1 MKKIFSLLLALLL
14 VAGMAVPAYAD
25 VNQSRAVIGADLSD
39 EQVEAVYG
47 MFGIRRGDAI
57 ELKMTNAEERTYLE
71 GYVDNSLIG
80 TRSISCV
87 YVELLPEGSGMSVT
101 TSNIN
106 WCTGEMYISALA
118 TAGITDAN
126 IVVAAPFEVS
136 GTAALS
142 GVYKAYEDMTGKK
155 LDDLAKLVSTQELT
169 VTGELAAQIGAMD
182 STAIV
187 NELKLM
193 LDVTQTMS
201 DDEIRAEIREI
212 ASRYNVNLTNTQVE
226 QLLSLCR
233 SLEGLDADS
242 LKARVQ
248 EVQNTLQK
256 VSDAKT
262 KVVGFVQGVKKVV
275 DSISGF
281 FDKIKDAAKQ
291 MKEENKHMGTTMR
304 RINDRISLYGN
315 VNRGIK
321 DGDFWQGS
329 YVSIEGSNAVIYGSA
344 QDDYIITRGRVTGF
358 TLLGNGTNVTVGNDS
373 MPSLRFLMKLA
384 DGKEAQV
391 DIIYNKVDAFKN
403 AIGVL

>member
-25 VNQSRAVIGADLSD
+25 LNQSRAVIGADLSD

-233 SLEGLDADS
+233 SLEGLDAES

-248 EVQNTLQK
+248 DVQNTLQK

-275 DSISGF
+275 DSVSGF
-281 FDKIKDAAKQ
+281 FDKIKDIMA
-291 MKEENKHMGTTMR
+291 
-304 RINDRISLYGN
+304 
-315 VNRGIK
+315 
-321 DGDFWQGS
+321 
-329 YVSIEGSNAVIYGSA
+329 
-344 QDDYIITRGRVTGF
+344 
-358 TLLGNGTNVTVGNDS
+358 
-373 MPSLRFLMKLA
+373 RF
-384 DGKEAQV
+384 
-391 DIIYNKVDAFKN
+391 
-403 AIGVL
+403 

>member
-233 SLEGLDADS
+233 SLEGLDAES

-281 FDKIKDAAKQ
+281 FDKIKDIMA
-291 MKEENKHMGTTMR
+291 
-304 RINDRISLYGN
+304 
-315 VNRGIK
+315 
-321 DGDFWQGS
+321 
-329 YVSIEGSNAVIYGSA
+329 
-344 QDDYIITRGRVTGF
+344 
-358 TLLGNGTNVTVGNDS
+358 
-373 MPSLRFLMKLA
+373 RF
-384 DGKEAQV
+384 
-391 DIIYNKVDAFKN
+391 
-403 AIGVL
+403 

>member
-142 GVYKAYEDMTGKK
+142 GVYKAYEDMTGQK

-169 VTGELAAQIGAMD
+169 VTGELAAQIGSMD

-187 NELKLM
+187 NELKMM

-233 SLEGLDADS
+233 SLEGLDAES

-275 DSISGF
+275 ESVSGF
-281 FDKIKDAAKQ
+281 FDKIKD
-291 MKEENKHMGTTMR
+291 
-304 RINDRISLYGN
+304 
-315 VNRGIK
+315 
-321 DGDFWQGS
+321 
-329 YVSIEGSNAVIYGSA
+329 
-344 QDDYIITRGRVTGF
+344 IIASF
-358 TLLGNGTNVTVGNDS
+358 
-373 MPSLRFLMKLA
+373 
-384 DGKEAQV
+384 
-391 DIIYNKVDAFKN
+391 
-403 AIGVL
+403 

>member
-248 EVQNTLQK
+248 DVQNTLQK

-275 DSISGF
+275 ESVSGF
-281 FDKIKDAAKQ
+281 FDKIKD
-291 MKEENKHMGTTMR
+291 
-304 RINDRISLYGN
+304 
-315 VNRGIK
+315 
-321 DGDFWQGS
+321 
-329 YVSIEGSNAVIYGSA
+329 
-344 QDDYIITRGRVTGF
+344 IIA
-358 TLLGNGTNVTVGNDS
+358 
-373 MPSLRFLMKLA
+373 RF
-384 DGKEAQV
+384 
-391 DIIYNKVDAFKN
+391 
-403 AIGVL
+403 

>member
-47 MFGIRRGDAI
+47 MFGIRRGEAI

-71 GYVDNSLIG
+71 GYVDDSLIG

-87 YVELLPEGSGMSVT
+87 YVELLPAGSGMSVT

-118 TAGITDAN
+118 TAGITDASS
-126 IVVAAPFEVS
+126 VVAAPFEVS

-187 NELKLM
+187 NELKMM

-212 ASRYNVNLTNTQVE
+212 AGRYNVNLTNTQVE

-233 SLEGLDADS
+233 SLEGLDAEA
-242 LKARVQ
+242 LKARVE
-248 EVQNTLQK
+248 EVQGTLQK

-275 DSISGF
+275 DSVSGF
-281 FDKIKDAAKQ
+281 FDKIKD
-291 MKEENKHMGTTMR
+291 
-304 RINDRISLYGN
+304 
-315 VNRGIK
+315 
-321 DGDFWQGS
+321 
-329 YVSIEGSNAVIYGSA
+329 
-344 QDDYIITRGRVTGF
+344 IIA
-358 TLLGNGTNVTVGNDS
+358 
-373 MPSLRFLMKLA
+373 RF
-384 DGKEAQV
+384 
-391 DIIYNKVDAFKN
+391 
-403 AIGVL
+403 

>member
-25 VNQSRAVIGADLSD
+25 VNQSRTVIGADLSD

-47 MFGIRRGDAI
+47 MFGIRRVDAI

-233 SLEGLDADS
+233 SLEGLDAES

-248 EVQNTLQK
+248 DVQNTLQK

-275 DSISGF
+275 DSVSGF
-281 FDKIKDAAKQ
+281 FDKIKDIMA
-291 MKEENKHMGTTMR
+291 
-304 RINDRISLYGN
+304 
-315 VNRGIK
+315 
-321 DGDFWQGS
+321 
-329 YVSIEGSNAVIYGSA
+329 
-344 QDDYIITRGRVTGF
+344 
-358 TLLGNGTNVTVGNDS
+358 
-373 MPSLRFLMKLA
+373 RF
-384 DGKEAQV
+384 
-391 DIIYNKVDAFKN
+391 
-403 AIGVL
+403 

>member
-25 VNQSRAVIGADLSD
+25 VNQSRTVIGADLSD

-47 MFGIRRGDAI
+47 MFGIRRGEAI

-118 TAGITDAN
+118 TAGITDAS

-169 VTGELAAQIGAMD
+169 ITGELAAEIGAMD

-187 NELKLM
+187 NELKMM

-212 ASRYNVNLTNTQVE
+212 AGRYNVNLTNTQVE
-226 QLLSLCR
+226 QLLTLCR
-233 SLEGLDADS
+233 SLEGLDAES

-248 EVQNTLQK
+248 DVQNTLQK
-256 VSDAKT
+256 VSEAKT

-275 DSISGF
+275 ESVSGF
-281 FDKIKDAAKQ
+281 FDKIKDIMA
-291 MKEENKHMGTTMR
+291 
-304 RINDRISLYGN
+304 
-315 VNRGIK
+315 
-321 DGDFWQGS
+321 
-329 YVSIEGSNAVIYGSA
+329 
-344 QDDYIITRGRVTGF
+344 
-358 TLLGNGTNVTVGNDS
+358 
-373 MPSLRFLMKLA
+373 RF
-384 DGKEAQV
+384 
-391 DIIYNKVDAFKN
+391 
-403 AIGVL
+403 

>member
-1 MKKIFSLLLALLL
+1 MKKILSLMLALLL

-25 VNQSRAVIGADLSD
+25 VNQSRAVIGADLTD

-47 MFGIRRGDAI
+47 MFGIRRGEAI

-87 YVELLPEGSGMSVT
+87 YVELLPAGSGMSVT

-201 DDEIRAEIREI
+201 DDEIRAQIREI
-212 ASRYNVNLTNTQVE
+212 AGRYNVNLTNTQVE

-233 SLEGLDADS
+233 SLEGLDAES

-248 EVQNTLQK
+248 DVQNTLQK

-275 DSISGF
+275 DSVSGF
-281 FDKIKDAAKQ
+281 FDKIKD
-291 MKEENKHMGTTMR
+291 
-304 RINDRISLYGN
+304 
-315 VNRGIK
+315 
-321 DGDFWQGS
+321 
-329 YVSIEGSNAVIYGSA
+329 
-344 QDDYIITRGRVTGF
+344 IIA
-358 TLLGNGTNVTVGNDS
+358 
-373 MPSLRFLMKLA
+373 RF
-384 DGKEAQV
+384 
-391 DIIYNKVDAFKN
+391 
-403 AIGVL
+403 